1 MPHFASFN
9 NIYAQFDSL
18 IHDNRQHSE
27 IHIPVSSKHYIS
39 ASISR
44 IGLFKT
50 GGINVELVSINKSG
64 ALFSTPHH
72 SLIKSLEKDITIELQ
87 LSGQHFEYEAHV
99 VRQDSI
105 NNLYGIKFTE
115 SIEAVDKYLVSLN
128 VHPQHELNMFPD
140 NSSVWLDLVPV
151 PA

>member
-9 NIYAQFDSL
+9 NISAQFDSL
-18 IHDNRQHSE
+18 IHDNHHAE
-27 IHIPVSSKHYIS
+27 ILHIPVSSKHNIS
-39 ASISR
+39 ASINR

-50 GGINVELVSINKSG
+50 GGIDIELVSINKSG

-87 LSGQHFEYEAHV
+87 LNGQHFEYEAHV
-99 VRQDSI
+99 VRQDTI

-115 SIEAVDKYLVSLN
+115 SIEAIDTYLASLN
-128 VHPQHELNMFPD
+128 VHPQHELNMSPD
-140 NSSVWLDLVPV
+140 SSVWLDLVP
-151 PA
+151 A